1 MYAITC
7 VCQRSQPGATSVCQ
21 CVETCLRVYQC
32 VRQCSRCL
40 TVCLTLCCPRLFVIA
55 VLSQVQQVFVSVLIH
70 ACVFV
75 SVYSEVH
82 QVSVSIFDSVL
93 THVCLSVCSA
103 SAADVHQCVQPYMA
117 GACQCVC

>member
-1 MYAITC
+1 MPLPVFVSVVNQVQRVFVSVLRHAC
-7 VCQRSQPGATSVCQ
+7 VFISVFS
-21 CVETCLRVYQC
+21 
-32 VRQCSRCL
+32 QCSRCL
-40 TVCLTLCCPRLFVIA
+40 TVCLTLCCLRLFVIA